1 MPHSRVT
8 KTAEVKKPI
17 TKITIVLY
25 RFYWDIAREERSLIL
40 FGLFV
45 VLIKFKQIYCGHVLL
60 VYH

>member
-8 KTAEVKKPI
+8 QTAEVNKPI

-25 RFYWDIAREERSLIL
+25 RFYWDIAREERSFIL

-45 VLIKFKQIYCGHVLL
+45 VLFKFKQIYCEHVFL